1 MTNKK
6 FKLAAMS
13 LATAVAVSAVGPSA
27 SAVTYYLG
35 DGSVIVD
42 KDEERGA
49 FSYQVKKGESADGSY
64 SNRTYVNEDTADK
77 GVINIMDGNA
87 PKEEVPPTTD
97 NSENSNNGTE
107 VPIPTDNDT
116 QSTDASGNNTENSST
131 SETTTTNT
139 ITVKEDVTGA
149 TIVVD
154 GVNVDTT
161 STPTEVATDTGN
173 TEDKKTIIK
182 VGEGADVDLTVK
194 DSNLT
199 TGGNGIDI
207 GVNLKDDDDN
217 KKTNVDLTL
226 DNTKINLTENATA
239 GINARD
245 NSDVDITLKGDNTI
259 DGSEAIDKVTE
270 GGGHDISKDNVN
282 IEGIRV
288 GGEGASDSS
297 DASENANTKLTISGG
312 VEKTETAE
320 TDTEETESP
329 AGGSLT
335 ISDTTGGLVM
345 ADGSDVEITD
355 GANVTIEETKTSGST
370 QAGRGVTQHG
380 DLTISGGSSLTI
392 DGVEDNA
399 KQASHTGIG
408 IASWDDITVED
419 GSTLEISDATTG
431 IYGHQGSDASLT
443 VEDSALNIAGS
454 SFGIDYEGAGKD
466 KEGNVLKSAGDI
478 TFDNAEVDINI
489 TPETPNA
496 AGYGIA
502 AHGDSN
508 ITFKN
513 GTEAEIKVTSE
524 NPDAGTWGIYN
535 ERGGTGNLTVND
547 STVDIDAN
555 RGIYAGFQKV
565 EIANN
570 SVVTSKNTHQAMY
583 ALGGSDG
590 KGLKLRVTGNSR
602 YHLTGGTRGNW
613 GIQATSA
620 RGHEILVDDNGQL
633 ISDMENSYTAVGLG
647 KNAKLVVDNGTVLV
661 RGKYDKAGL
670 FAYGDNSTIHIK
682 NNSHVEATTITLNP
696 SIKKIPTV
704 GQKLIVTGGTLTY
717 DYKAD
722 NTLWPVNEQGDKL
735 TNFLL
740 TKDDTHA
747 NFDALS
753 YKGQTYTY
761 LSDLNKETGKQY
773 LSVWVPAAALNYML
787 DVDGSHDPEIIGKAL
802 EELKQAGYNFDTAY
816 QTAENGDQVVILRD
830 MVVNGK
836 SLNFTKTTDAEGNTK
851 LIWGNYEKQAE
862 GAPSAYDMV
871 YGTEYEY
878 EGKTYTIVWGYES
891 QNNPN
896 TTAAAGVLD
905 AFGSD
910 SNVKV
915 TGENI
920 DGTDSARYTVTIY
933 GALREVTDPVIPT
946 NPKPETPEGSDPTPP
961 APTAPT
967 TPAVQDARPTTP
979 AVEQAVAKTTP
990 APETPVNPPVQD
1002 ARPESGK
1009 LIQTGTTNWMADI
1022 LVRAGGVLL
1031 AAGYLLERKRKSMFH
1046 KAQH

>member
-27 SAVTYYLG
+27 SAVTYQLEKG
-35 DGSVIVD
+35 DVIVGQD
-42 KDEERGA
+42 GTGA
-49 FSYQVKKGESADGSY
+49 YSYQNQTNGK
-64 SNRTYVNEDTADK
+64 
-77 GVINIMDGNA
+77 
-87 PKEEVPPTTD
+87 TD
-97 NSENSNNGTE
+97 NVYVDQDTQNNGQIIITQAE
-107 VPIPTDNDT
+107 GTKTDN
-116 QSTDASGNNTENSST
+116 
-131 SETTTTNT
+131 
-139 ITVKEDVTGA
+139 TVTVEEDVTNDKGKRDVD
-149 TIVVD
+149 IILD
-154 GVNVDTT
+154 GVNVDTSDT
-161 STPTEVATDTGN
+161 STQTDTPAEVPAD
-173 TEDKKTIIK
+173 TKEDKTIIK

-217 KKTNVDLTL
+217 KETNVDLTL

-288 GGEGASDSS
+288 GGEGASDGSGT
-297 DASENANTKLTISGG
+297 SEGANTKLTISGG

-355 GANVTIEETKTSGST
+355 GANVTIEKTKTSGAT
-370 QAGRGVTQHG
+370 QAGRAVTQHG

-399 KQASHTGIG
+399 KQAPHTGIG

-419 GSTLEISDATTG
+419 GSTLDISDATTG

-443 VEDSALNIAGS
+443 VEDSTLNIS
-454 SFGIDYEGAGKD
+454 DVSRGIDYEGKNVD
-466 KEGNVLKSAGDI
+466 EGIESAGDI
-478 TFDNAEVDINI
+478 SFKDSSVTISAEGAGAIITGDNGNSSLTFD
-489 TPETPNA
+489 
-496 AGYGIA
+496 
-502 AHGDSN
+502 H
-508 ITFKN
+508 
-513 GTEAEIKVTSE
+513 TEANLNATKGKAIYAGDKVGS
-524 NPDAGTWGIYN
+524 D
-535 ERGGTGNLTVND
+535 GNLTITNGSKLNIEADRGIWAGYKEVTIDN
-547 STVDIDAN
+547 STVNSKTVAQ
-555 RGIYAGFQKV
+555 GF
-565 EIANN
+565 
-570 SVVTSKNTHQAMY
+570 Y
-583 ALGGSDG
+583 ALGRKNTENKHGVTLHITNGG
-590 KGLKLRVTGNSR
+590 KYNLYGGGDQNWAVDANSS
-602 YHLTGGTRGNW
+602 RGNRIIVD
-613 GIQATSA
+613 GNGTL
-620 RGHEILVDDNGQL
+620 LVDQNDSNAG
-633 ISDMENSYTAVGLG
+633 IAVG
-647 KNAKLVVDNGTVLV
+647 KNGELLVENGTVLV
-661 RGKYDKAGL
+661 KGNYVDSMVGDILCKGTGIL
-670 FAYGDNSTIHIK
+670 AYGSNSSILIKDNA
-682 NNSHVEATTITLNP
+682 HVESTSVTRFPGRFN
-696 SIKKIPTV
+696 
-704 GQKLIVTGGTLTY
+704 QNLIVTGGTLTY
-717 DYKAD
+717 DYSAD

-740 TKDDTHA
+740 TKDDAHA

-753 YKGQTYTY
+753 YIGQTYTY

-878 EGKTYTIVWGYES
+878 EGKTYTIVWGYEG

-896 TTAAAGVLD
+896 TTTAAGVLD
-905 AFGSD
+905 AFGPD

-961 APTAPT
+961 APTTPT

-1009 LIQTGTTNWMADI
+1009 LIQTGTTNWMADV

-1031 AAGYLLERKRKSMFH
+1031 AAGYLLERKRKGMFH